1 MVSNMEINK
10 DFLFEHKIN
19 FRVLEQQLCIFIVL
33 LGYRRSR
40 TDPDGTRRRP
50 DQPRPQARSSPQAVR
65 ARQEASGQ
73 TPLRQSVVIF

>member
-40 TDPDGTRRRP
+40 TDPDGT
-50 DQPRPQARSSPQAVR
+50 
-65 ARQEASGQ
+65 
-73 TPLRQSVVIF
+73 

>member
-1 MVSNMEINK
+1 MEINK
-10 DFLFEHKIN
+10 DFLFEHKID
-19 FRVLEQQLCIFIVL
+19 FRVLEQQQCSVIVL

-65 ARQEASGQ
+65 TCQEVAGQ